1 MPIQN
6 SYNNILSSPKVS
18 GASQGDLFYA
28 DINGVLTR
36 LGIGSPGQILS
47 ATATVPT
54 WATGAAPSG
63 AASGD
68 LTGTYPSPTLGAN
81 VVTPAK
87 FTNFPN
93 GTIAGRATAG
103 TGLMEFLTAT
113 QVRTL
118 LGLGTA
124 ALVNTGT
131 AVGNVPIL
139 GTGGVLDPAV
149 IPPIA
154 LNSIQVVANQA
165 ARLALTNVEP
175 ADAVKQTD
183 NGITYLLM
191 AMPPTTDSNWVSV
204 GDTSIDGSDIAS
216 GTISTARLGSGTAN
230 ATTFLRGDN
239 TWAAPSGGGSSFSWV
254 EVTGTAQQAAVNNG
268 YIANNAARV
277 VVTLPSVAAQG
288 SIVRVAGLGAGGWRV
303 AQNAGQ
309 QIHYLG
315 QSTTAGTSGLI
326 ESELTLTS
334 SSKGTV
340 ELLCVAANTTWMVL
354 SSVGSITV
362 S

>member
-1 MPIQN
+1 
-6 SYNNILSSPKVS
+6 
-18 GASQGDLFYA
+18 
-28 DINGVLTR
+28 
-36 LGIGSPGQILS
+36 
-47 ATATVPT
+47 
-54 WATGAAPSG
+54 
-63 AASGD
+63 
-68 LTGTYPSPTLGAN
+68 
-81 VVTPAK
+81 
-87 FTNFPN
+87 
-93 GTIAGRATAG
+93 
-103 TGLMEFLTAT
+103 MEFLTAT